1 MNNTK
6 QRNAEIA
13 AAARQVLAES
23 GADITDAVAI
33 LPLAKQLVTR
43 TGCHISTA
51 KRHVA
56 KAVRVARGELVASG
70 WGGKREGAA
79 APEGNNNAAR
89 SYPK

>member
-13 AAARQVLAES
+13 AAARQVLRAKEFFNID
-23 GADITDAVAI
+23 DISM
-33 LPLAKQLVTR
+33 LELAKSIVTA

-51 KRHVA
+51 KRHIRRIVDGSA
-56 KAVRVARGELVASG
+56 PAQ
-70 WGGKREGAA
+70 WGGKREGAS
-79 APEGNNNAAR
+79 APTGNTNAAK